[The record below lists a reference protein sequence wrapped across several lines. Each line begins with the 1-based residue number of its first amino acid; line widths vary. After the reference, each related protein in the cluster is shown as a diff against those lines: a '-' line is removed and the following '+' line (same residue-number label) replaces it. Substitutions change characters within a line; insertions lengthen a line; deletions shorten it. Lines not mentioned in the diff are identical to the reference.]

1 MYKRQGYYY
10 DNDLTKAKEDFKEV
24 ISGGNLADT
33 FIQNKKDKER

>member
-1 MYKRQGYYY
+1 MSNIKVNLENTG
-10 DNDLTKAKEDFKEV
+10 LKKEDFKEV